1 VSDSAVGFRASRA
14 VPADPTSGWPDWRDA
29 GPYRALARGDR
40 AGLMWEWVR
49 RDAGYIAWH
58 AKASAVTRGVAPEPR
73 AWGLHF
79 R

>member
-1 VSDSAVGFRASRA
+1 
-14 VPADPTSGWPDWRDA
+14 
-29 GPYRALARGDR
+29 
-40 AGLMWEWVR
+40 MWEWVR